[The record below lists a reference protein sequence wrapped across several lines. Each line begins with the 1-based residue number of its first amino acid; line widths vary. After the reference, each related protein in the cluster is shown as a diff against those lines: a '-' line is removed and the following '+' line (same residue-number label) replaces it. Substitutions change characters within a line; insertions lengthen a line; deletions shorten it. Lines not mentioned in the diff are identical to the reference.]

1 MVVDFVGMIATRHA
15 SESRAPDGPVVD
27 VGFTRAFAQAHEGA
41 GFDRVLIGAYSDG
54 PDGVVVAADVLAHTE
69 RLGVL
74 LAHRPGFV
82 APTVFA
88 RQLATLDAFG
98 GGRVSLHVVTGGSDA
113 DLRRDGDGLDHD
125 ARYRR
130 TDEYLTVLRRV
141 WMEDGPIDHAGEHYR
156 VEGARSHVRP
166 LQRPHPPISF
176 GGSSDA
182 AIAVAARHADVYALW
197 GEPLADAAVH
207 VERVLAAAARHGRR
221 PRISMSFRPVLADTE
236 EAAWARARAIL
247 AAVRARGQTAEP
259 KPEAVGSARLLAAAT
274 QGEVLDERLYTAI
287 ATATGAYGNTTALVG
302 TPEQVAASLLA
313 YVGIGVTVFVIRGFD
328 PLDDAIAYGELI
340 RLVRAAASG

>member
-1 MVVDFVGMIATRHA
+1 MRVDFVGMIATRLA
-15 SESRAPDGPVVD
+15 SESRAPEGPVVD
-27 VGFTRAFAQAHEGA
+27 VGFTRAFARAHEQA

-54 PDGVVVAADVLAHTE
+54 PDGVVVAADVLARTE

-98 GGRVSLHVVTGGSDA
+98 GGRVSLHVVTGGSDT
-113 DLRRDGDGLDHD
+113 DLRRDGDALDHD

-130 TDEYLTVLRRV
+130 TDEYLSLLRRV
-141 WMEDGPIDHAGEHYR
+141 WTEDGPIDHAGEHYR
-156 VEGARSHVRP
+156 LEGARSQVRP

-182 AIAVAARHADVYALW
+182 AIEVAARHADVYALW
-197 GEPLADAAVH
+197 GEPLADAAAH

-221 PRISMSFRPVLADTE
+221 PRISMSFRPILADTE
-236 EAAWARARAIL
+236 AAAWARADAIL
-247 AAVRARGQTAEP
+247 EAVRARGQTAEP
-259 KPEAVGSARLLAAAT
+259 KPQAVGSARLLAAAA
-274 QGEVLDERLYTAI
+274 QGDVLDERLYTAI
-287 ATATGAYGNTTALVG
+287 ARATGAYGNTTALVG
-302 TPEQVAASLLA
+302 TPEQVAASLLT
-313 YVGIGVTVFVIRGFD
+313 YVGIGVSTFVIRGFD

-340 RLVRAAASG
+340 RLVRAATA